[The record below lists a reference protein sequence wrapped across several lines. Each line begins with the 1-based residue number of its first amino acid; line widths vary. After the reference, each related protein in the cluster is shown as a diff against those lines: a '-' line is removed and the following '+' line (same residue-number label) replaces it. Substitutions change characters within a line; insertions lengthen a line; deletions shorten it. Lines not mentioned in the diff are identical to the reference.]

1 MHPAK
6 GVGPGERLYDLCTSC
21 AQVAGTGKLEERQ
34 RLVDTPMTTNVF
46 DKRTPRRNFGHT
58 RKSSK
63 RVSTNV
69 DARHDTVVPLVWGRT
84 SPVTA
89 FDKAGGT
96 AHAASSPHSSAGQ
109 AGDAPLGG
117 RAKRLADV
125 MIALCALIL
134 ASPIMLL
141 VFLLIRAT
149 IGGPAVYSH
158 VRVGFHGKPFK
169 CCKFRTM
176 VANSD
181 EVLRE
186 LLARDPEA
194 ARQWEENRKLK
205 NDPRITFLGMIL
217 RKSSLDELP
226 QLFNVLRGEMSCV
239 GPRPIVADE
248 LSRYGGFVADY
259 LAARPGITGLWQVT
273 GRSSTDYGSRVAL
286 DSHYVRN
293 WSLSTDLVILFRT
306 IFAVMRFDDAS

>member
-1 MHPAK
+1 MA
-6 GVGPGERLYDLCTSC
+6 
-21 AQVAGTGKLEERQ
+21 
-34 RLVDTPMTTNVF
+34 TNVF
-46 DKRTPRRNFGHT
+46 GKRTPRRNFGGT
-58 RKSSK
+58 RQSSK
-63 RVSTNV
+63 GVPKIA
-69 DARHDTVVPLVWGRT
+69 DPHYDTVVPFDWGRT
-84 SPVTA
+84 SPA
-89 FDKAGGT
+89 APFDKTSGGPRG
-96 AHAASSPHSSAGQ
+96 AASRPHSSARQTGE
-109 AGDAPLGG
+109 ARPTPLGG
-117 RAKRLADV
+117 RTKRLADV
-125 MIALCALIL
+125 VIATCALIL
-134 ASPIMLL
+134 ASPIMLV

-158 VRVGFHGKPFK
+158 VRVGFHGKPFN

-248 LSRYGGFVADY
+248 LSRYGGFVVDY

-273 GRSSTDYGSRVAL
+273 GRSSTDYLSRVAL

-293 WSLSTDLVILFRT
+293 WSLRADLVILFRT